1 VVTLHGGGFMEGSRK
16 DQLSYETAGE
26 LCHRG
31 FAVVNIDYRLGLK
44 GLKLSLPTVLRF
56 GSLMQR
62 SIDMAA
68 EDLAR
73 AIDYL
78 FRHAD
83 ELDINPYKIVVAGSS
98 AGAIAALQLGYYIAN
113 SVLNQVTRALPR
125 INRVPLRPAAIVS
138 YSGAILSARG
148 AHHEDPIPTML
159 YHGLKDKLVPSNM
172 LPCLLTRRLYGSER
186 LHKEFKQHE
195 GVFRTTLFAEAWHEV
210 SLLLP
215 KSAEQFCGFVDDV
228 FAGKNDHSL
237 SVSLRGSGIKPDEE
251 WKKNI
256 VGLLKDKS
264 SQKESPSS

>member
-1 VVTLHGGGFMEGSRK
+1 MSSRFCRSKYRLSAGFKRAEAVFVYCVEIWQLDATEYRHGSRRPC
-16 DQLSYETAGE
+16 TG
-26 LCHRG
+26 
-31 FAVVNIDYRLGLK
+31 
-44 GLKLSLPTVLRF
+44 
-56 GSLMQR
+56 
-62 SIDMAA
+62 
-68 EDLAR
+68 
-73 AIDYL
+73 IDYL

-98 AGAIAALQLGYYIAN
+98 AGAIAALQLGCYIAN

-138 YSGAILSARG
+138 YSGAILSDRG

-186 LHKEFKQHE
+186 LYKEFKQHE

-215 KSAEQFCGFVDDV
+215 KSVEQFCGFIGDV

-237 SVSLRGSGIKPDEE
+237 SVSLRRSKPDEE